1 MALYYN
7 LPVYKD
13 SYDLM
18 LQLFFQTKSLP
29 KEYKYTVGEKLKNE
43 ALALIIA
50 IYEATKQVEKAKVE
64 CIEKAKAH
72 LEIIRLLTRILKDL
86 KIWSLKTI
94 ILLNTAIE
102 TISKQLSKWAVH
114 CQSLLVSVKS

>member
-18 LQLFFQTKSLP
+18 LHLFLQTKSLP
-29 KEYKYTVGEKLKNE
+29 KEYKYTIGEKLKNE
-43 ALALIIA
+43 ALSLIIA
-50 IYEATKQVEKAKVE
+50 IYETTKLQQQEKVAA
-64 CIEKAKAH
+64 IEKARAY
-72 LEIIRLLTRILKDL
+72 LEIIRLLVRILKDL

-94 ILLNTAIE
+94 VLLNTKIE
-102 TISKQLSKWAVH
+102 TISKQLSKWVVY
-114 CQSLLVSVKS
+114 CQSLLVSN